1 MTEKFLV
8 KDVMIG
14 LDKVPIVLANTFL
27 KKALED
33 MSVHRLGIACIVDD
47 SKKLLGIITD
57 GDIRRKLITV
67 QKPFSA
73 FFVDDAID
81 HAIKNPATCNSID
94 PLSEAVQMMKKLQ
107 VWDLPV
113 VDNYGTLIGLLHLH
127 PAVEALLKTIGE
139 KSK

>member
-1 MTEKFLV
+1 MTEKILV

-14 LDKVPIVLANTFL
+14 LDKVPIVLPDTFL
-27 KKALED
+27 KKVLED
-33 MSVHRLGIACIVDD
+33 MSVNRLGIACIVDD

-81 HAIKNPATCNSID
+81 HAIKNPAICSPID
-94 PLSEAVQMMKKLQ
+94 FLSDAVQIMKKLQ

-113 VDNYGTLIGLLHLH
+113 VDEHGTLTGLLHLH
-127 PAVEALLKTIGE
+127 PVVEVLLKTIGD
-139 KSK
+139 KLK